1 MVKQDGVWRETDWT
15 AALDY
20 AAHALRDVAATH
32 GGAAIGGLLSPHATL
47 EELYLAQ
54 KLLRGL
60 GSENLDTRLRQSDF
74 SADGKRLGAPWLGMR
89 ISELAQL
96 DSVLVIGSFLRK
108 DHPLIAQRLRQ
119 AAKRGAKVSLL
130 HSTDDDAL
138 IAFSAKAIAAP
149 AQLPQLLAQVLKA
162 VAEAK
167 NAVVSAE
174 VAALTVSPAAQS
186 VAASLLAGKAG
197 IFLGNFAQQHPQAT
211 TLQALAQQ
219 LAAVLGGKLG
229 CFGAAANSVGAYIA
243 KAVPQGADALNATT
257 LLSNPRR
264 AYLVLGAEPELD
276 CADGVQAL
284 AALQQAASVVVLSP
298 FKSAAALDYAD
309 VLLPVAPFS
318 ETSGTFVNCE
328 GRVQSFHAAAKPLG
342 ETRPAW
348 KVLRVLG
355 NLCALDG
362 FEHTSSED
370 VRAEVF
376 GGAVPDFVTGLDNG
390 LSDLSD
396 LSEITF
402 SLNSVATNGLQRLAD
417 VPIHFADPLA
427 RRAPSLQKTHDAR
440 MPTARM
446 NAATLARLGLADG
459 DSIKVGAGET
469 ATNGVAAI
477 AAPLQAELD
486 QALPDDVVR
495 IAAGH
500 PATLGIGGLCGM
512 LVVEKA

>member
-1 MVKQDGVWRETDWT
+1 MVKQGGIWHETDWT

-60 GSENLDTRLRQSDF
+60 GSEHLDTRLRQSDF
-74 SADGKRLGAPWLGMR
+74 SADGKHLGTPWLGMR

-119 AAKRGAKVSLL
+119 VAKRGAKISLL

-162 VAEAK
+162 VAEAR
-167 NAVVSAE
+167 NVAVAPE

-186 VAASLLAGKAG
+186 VAASLLAGSKAG
-197 IFLGNFAQQHPQAT
+197 IFLGNFAQQHAQAA

-219 LAAVLGGKLG
+219 LAAALGGKFG
-229 CFGAAANSVGAYIA
+229 CFGEAANSVGAYIA
-243 KAVPQGADALNATT
+243 KAVPQGADALNAAT

-276 CADGVQAL
+276 CADGAQAL
-284 AALQQAASVVVLSP
+284 AALHQAASVIVLSP

-355 NLCALDG
+355 NLCAVAG
-362 FEHTSSED
+362 FDHTSSEE

-376 GGAVPDFVTGLDNG
+376 GGAAPEFVAGLENG
-390 LSDLSD
+390 LSETAL
-396 LSEITF
+396 
-402 SLNSVATNGLQRLAD
+402 SLNPVAANGLQRLAD

-446 NAATLARLGLADG
+446 NAATLAKLGLADG
-459 DSIKVGAGET
+459 DLVKVGAGET
-469 ATNGVAAI
+469 AAAGIAAI
-477 AAPLQAELD
+477 ATMAAPLQVELD

-500 PATLGIGGLCGM
+500 PATVGIGGLCGA